1 MATRS
6 FGFSPDIPSGGRIPS
21 RHDGVADPQPTPL
34 LTPLTRINPPNPTQA
49 SLSAFHDPTHDPNM
63 GSAPVNQQMRTNLNS
78 SDRSELCRE
87 HRRTRIYHGE
97 LLLLSGNRS
106 NIPPVMPAE
115 NLEQRP
121 PATPRQSF
129 SLPIRF
135 GRQPVHSLEN
145 ENIGGRQNSIS
156 GDTDALPVR
165 NQEEE
170 EEGGL
175 RAWRHSALIMHRRA
189 WRAAL
194 DQAAYDQ
201 LMRQLGM
208 PNTPS
213 EIEHLANEQIG
224 NSDTLEGNPD
234 LILPPNQN
242 PTSRDPPASSLF
254 GELRGAGNPNSPSGH
269 STFGNS
275 EAPSIQPNPNP
286 NPNVN
291 LNPSTGQVLRSDR
304 EAFEELLQNLASQEA
319 AQQTSGPPGEDKGED
334 EDEEDEEE

>member
-1 MATRS
+1 MTTRS
-6 FGFSPDIPSGGRIPS
+6 LGFSPDIPSGGRILS
-21 RHDGVADPQPTPL
+21 RRDGVADPQPTPL

-49 SLSAFHDPTHDPNM
+49 SLSAFHHRTHDPNM
-63 GSAPVNQQMRTNLNS
+63 GSVPVNQQMRTNLNS

-97 LLLLSGNRS
+97 LLILSGNRL
-106 NIPPVMPAE
+106 A
-115 NLEQRP
+115 
-121 PATPRQSF
+121 
-129 SLPIRF
+129 
-135 GRQPVHSLEN
+135 RQPVQSSEN

-156 GDTDALPVR
+156 GDTDALPVQ
-165 NQEEE
+165 NQE

-175 RAWRHSALIMHRRA
+175 RAWWHSALIMHRRA

-194 DQAAYDQ
+194 DSAAYDQ

-213 EIEHLANEQIG
+213 ETEHQANEKLG

-242 PTSRDPPASSLF
+242 STSRDPPASSLF
-254 GELRGAGNPNSPSGH
+254 GELRGAGNLNSPSGH
-269 STFGNS
+269 SMFGNS
-275 EAPSIQPNPNP
+275 EATSIQPNPNP

-291 LNPSTGQVLRSDR
+291 LNPSTGQVSRSDR

-319 AQQTSGPPGEDKGED
+319 TQESSRSTEEGKGED
-334 EDEEDEEE
+334 EDAEGEEE